1 MKSCVLNL
9 ISYCEDSGQKKKK
22 EKEKNIYLYCAI
34 YNLVDLSTSG
44 TLILLLVAIFENKF
58 IKNIKA
64 PAEVSKFFMKKLG
77 VY

>member
-9 ISYCEDSGQKKKK
+9 ISYFEDSGQKKKK
-22 EKEKNIYLYCAI
+22 EKKITSI
-34 YNLVDLSTSG
+34 VHILVDLSTSG
-44 TLILLLVAIFENKF
+44 TLILLPVAIFENRF

-64 PAEVSKFFMKKLG
+64 PVEASEFFLKKLG

>member
-1 MKSCVLNL
+1 MKIL
-9 ISYCEDSGQKKKK
+9 GKKKK
-22 EKEKNIYLYCAI
+22 KKKEKNIYLYCAI

-44 TLILLLVAIFENKF
+44 TLILLPVAIFENRF

-64 PAEVSKFFMKKLG
+64 PVEASEFFLKKLG

>member
-22 EKEKNIYLYCAI
+22 KKKKKTF
-34 YNLVDLSTSG
+34 TSG

-64 PAEVSKFFMKKLG
+64 PVEVSKFFMKKLG

>member
-1 MKSCVLNL
+1 MCFKSYKLL
-9 ISYCEDSGQKKKK
+9 WRFWAKKKKKK
-22 EKEKNIYLYCAI
+22 EKKIYLYCAI

-64 PAEVSKFFMKKLG
+64 PVEVSKFFMKKLG

>member
-9 ISYCEDSGQKKKK
+9 ISYFEDSGQKKKK
-22 EKEKNIYLYCAI
+22 EKKFISI
-34 YNLVDLSTSG
+34 VHILVDLSTSG

-64 PAEVSKFFMKKLG
+64 PVEVSKFFMKKLG

>member
-9 ISYCEDSGQKKKK
+9 ISYFEDSGQKKK
-22 EKEKNIYLYCAI
+22 EKKFTSIVHI
-34 YNLVDLSTSG
+34 LVDLSTSG
-44 TLILLLVAIFENKF
+44 TLILLPVAIFENRF

-64 PAEVSKFFMKKLG
+64 PVEASEFFLKKLG